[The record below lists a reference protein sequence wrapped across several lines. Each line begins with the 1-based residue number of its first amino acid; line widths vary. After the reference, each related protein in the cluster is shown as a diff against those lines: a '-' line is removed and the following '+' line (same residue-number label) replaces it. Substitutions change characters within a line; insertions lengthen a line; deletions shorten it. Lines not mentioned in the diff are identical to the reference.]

1 VLSEEDVVGWIA
13 TQSKEFVATIRAD
26 ALDHKVPSCPAWTLR
41 DLVWHLG
48 RVQRFWAKAVRTA
61 ADTEPK
67 FEAAQTGPHDA
78 DGLARW
84 MRESTHE
91 LLQSLHDHSWAT
103 PAWTWWKHPRT
114 VGAIARHQ
122 VQEAAVHRWDAQLAI
137 GTPEPLPDAVAADGF
152 DEFLEI
158 ARQLR
163 DSAPITFVAIDTGR
177 SFDLSDGNPRATVS
191 ATAADLV
198 LLLHGRR
205 TLTHADVEGDPM
217 LVEAFLVPI
226 G

>member
-1 VLSEEDVVGWIA
+1 MLI
-13 TQSKEFVATIRAD
+13 
-26 ALDHKVPSCPAWTLR
+26 PAS
-41 DLVWHLG
+41 
-48 RVQRFWAKAVRTA
+48 
-61 ADTEPK
+61 EPK
-67 FEAAQTGPHDA
+67 FDTAQTGPHDA
-78 DGLARW
+78 DGLERW

-163 DSAPITFVAIDTGR
+163 DPAPITFVAIDTGR
-177 SFDLSDGNPRATVS
+177 SFDLCDGSPCATVS
-191 ATAADLV
+191 GTAADLV

-217 LVEAFLVPI
+217 VVEAFLVPI